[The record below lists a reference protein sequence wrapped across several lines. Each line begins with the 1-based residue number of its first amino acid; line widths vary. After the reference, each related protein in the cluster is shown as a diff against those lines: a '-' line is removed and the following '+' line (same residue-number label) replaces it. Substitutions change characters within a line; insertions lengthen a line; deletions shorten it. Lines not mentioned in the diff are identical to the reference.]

1 VRISAFARG
10 AHALACLGA
19 MAGIDNCTIN
29 SSRIYEVV
37 MLPPNPKAE
46 APIALPGKGDTGGR
60 SLWTQAWSKLR
71 HMPTAWACL
80 WIIAGLLL
88 VALLSWLNVP
98 LTPYAFDQT
107 SGDILLGPSSAHWM
121 GTDELGRD
129 LLTRIIYG
137 TRLSITIGVVTAAIA
152 FVIGTIY
159 GSIAGY
165 YGGKIDAFLMRGVD
179 IAYALPDL
187 LIMILI
193 GVLVGRGTVGI
204 LISLGLV
211 SWMGT
216 SRLVRAQLLQ
226 LQSEEFVEAARAA
239 GQGTFEIITRHLL
252 PNAMGPIIVALTF
265 TVPQAILSESTLSFI
280 GLGLSP
286 PACSWGTLASD
297 GWRALRTNPHLVFF
311 PAMFIFITVLSF
323 NLLGD
328 GLRDAL
334 DPRSRRKI
342 SRN

>member
-1 VRISAFARG
+1 MPAA
-10 AHALACLGA
+10 
-19 MAGIDNCTIN
+19 
-29 SSRIYEVV
+29 
-37 MLPPNPKAE
+37 
-46 APIALPGKGDTGGR
+46 
-60 SLWTQAWSKLR
+60 WT
-71 HMPTAWACL
+71 CL
-80 WIIAGLLL
+80 WII
-88 VALLSWLNVP
+88 VALLAVAILSWLNVP
-98 LTPYAFDQT
+98 LTPYSFDQT
-107 SGDILLGPSSAHWM
+107 SKDILVGPSAAHLM

-152 FVIGTIY
+152 FVIGTVY
-159 GSIAGY
+159 GSLAGY
-165 YGGKIDAFLMRGVD
+165 YGGKVDSVMMRGVD
-179 IAYALPDL
+179 VAYALPDL
-187 LIMILI
+187 LIMILV
-193 GVLVGRGTVGI
+193 GVIAGRETWGI
-204 LISLGLV
+204 LLALGLV

-226 LQSEEFVEAARAA
+226 LQSEEFVDAARAA
-239 GQGTFEIITRHLL
+239 GQNTFNIITRHLL

-297 GWRALRTNPHLVFF
+297 GWRSLRTNPHLIFF
-311 PAMFIFITVLSF
+311 PSMFIFITVLSF

-334 DPRSRRKI
+334 DPRTRHK
-342 SRN
+342 